1 MTDENALALPPSWR
15 GRLHPRRGGV
25 PAARL
30 KLDADAPERL
40 RAWAGGET
48 RLIEAVCAEPGSD
61 PALVARLRAHRDGGV
76 ADPVGAAAL
85 AAVLA
90 HSSPGYGGVD
100 YEMIADA
107 WITEH
112 GLAFAAAAFVELAG
126 VVTGR
131 SGSAGPGRD
140 YPVRPAEE
148 GQYVLHLAYGL
159 HGGRRV
165 RALLAAASDG
175 EYAEIGDRIAALP
188 RTLAQRVAVAYL
200 LPTRQDLVT
209 ACCAEA
215 GAIWLRTPLLCS
227 VGSAG
232 QLADLA
238 GFGSLS
244 GREHRL
250 DVLASAVEGVG
261 AAMVPL
267 LAETL
272 GKRQMADAR
281 KTICGV
287 LAAIPADEAFA
298 ALLDR
303 LDDRH
308 ALAAVQ
314 TAMKRFP
321 RRAARMLA
329 EAAYGGSKLAANLPA
344 ALRPPA
350 SAADAAEVPEGT
362 PEVLV
367 SPPWTRKP
375 TGGKP
380 AVRTDL
386 VPPAD
391 TAVTWAD
398 GQREEW
404 AVRRPRRRFFR
415 DPRVDWKRLARDY
428 EAGTLQVSPLE
439 LMLEGP
445 EEVVRDLLPG
455 WRGYHHA
462 DAGRYLR
469 PIAAKYGT
477 AALPA
482 LLRSAGR
489 NPGVCGEF
497 LLPFSGVE
505 VARTMAD
512 HLVRLKSGRTNA
524 ERWLDRHGPA
534 AVCLLVPDA
543 LGRAG
548 KARRNAESALRYL
561 AGRLGAGA
569 VVEIARE
576 YDDAAAAAV
585 GDLLAAGDAMPVAV
599 PSVPGW
605 AAAALLPPVRL
616 RESGR
621 ELPAAAIGHLVTLLA
636 MTGSGGARPEAR
648 AVREACD
655 PGSLADFGWALFER
669 WREAGAPAKHGWA
682 LAQLGATGDDGTVRA
697 LAPIVRAWPGEGGHA
712 KAAAGL
718 DVLAEIGTD
727 VALTHLHGI
736 AQRARYSALQDRAAE
751 KIGQIAAERGLTAG
765 QLADRLVPR
774 LGLDASGGLALDYGP
789 RRFHVGFDGQL
800 KPFVTDQ
807 DGKPRKT
814 LPKPGAKDDQAL
826 AAASYERFAA
836 LKKDARTVAAT
847 QIERLETAMVE
858 GRRWTAA
865 EFREHLAGHPLL
877 RHIVRRLVWLA
888 WEGEQGTAF
897 RVAEDGTFADADDD
911 AFPLP
916 EGAEIGIAHPV
927 HLGDAAEVWAEVFAD
942 YEILQPFRQLGRPV
956 HALTDAER
964 KSRDLDRFTDVT
976 VPVGRVLGL
985 ERRGWR
991 RGAPMDAGV
1000 QETVSRVLPGGHE
1013 VVVVLDPGIPVGHV
1027 DGAGDQR
1034 IGHVVLD
1041 RGRRFGDLGPVA
1053 ASEMLADLAET
1064 VGADH

>member
-15 GRLHPRRGGV
+15 GRLHPRRGGA

-30 KLDADAPERL
+30 RLDADAPERV
-40 RAWAGGET
+40 RAWADGKD

-61 PALVARLRAHRDGGV
+61 PALAARLRAHRNGGA

-90 HSSPGYGGVD
+90 HSSDVYDGSD
-100 YEMIADA
+100 YETIADA
-107 WITEH
+107 WIIGH

-126 VVTGR
+126 IVTGR
-131 SGSAGPGRD
+131 SGGAGPRPD
-140 YPVRPAEE
+140 YPVRPAED
-148 GQYVLHLAYGL
+148 GRYVMHLADGL
-159 HGGRRV
+159 RGGRRV
-165 RALLAAASDG
+165 RALLAAASDE

-215 GAIWLRTPLLCS
+215 GAAWLRTPLLCS

-238 GFGSLS
+238 GFGALN
-244 GREHRL
+244 GKEHRL

-261 AAMVPL
+261 AAMVPP
-267 LAETL
+267 LAEAL
-272 GKRQMADAR
+272 DGRPMADAR
-281 KTICGV
+281 KTICGA
-287 LAAIPADEAFA
+287 LAVIPADEAFA

-303 LDDRH
+303 LGDRY
-308 ALAAVQ
+308 ALAAAQ
-314 TAMKRFP
+314 TAMRRFP

-329 EAAYGGSKLAANLPA
+329 EAASGGSKPAANLLA

-350 SAADAAEVPEGT
+350 STDAAEMPEGT

-367 SPPWTRKP
+367 SPPWTREP
-375 TGGKP
+375 TAGGP

-391 TAVTWAD
+391 TTVTWAE

-404 AVRRPRRRFFR
+404 AVRQPRRRFFR

-428 EAGTLQVSPLE
+428 EAGTLQASPLE

-462 DAGRYLR
+462 DAARYLR

-489 NPGVCGEF
+489 NPGVCGGL
-497 LLPFSGVE
+497 LLPFTGVE
-505 VARTMAD
+505 VARAMAD
-512 HLVRLKSGRTNA
+512 HLVRLKSGRANA
-524 ERWLDRHGPA
+524 ERWLDRHGPV
-534 AVCLLVPDA
+534 AVRLLVPDA

-548 KARRNAESALRYL
+548 KARRNAEGALRHL
-561 AGRLGAGA
+561 AGRLGAGT

-616 RESGR
+616 RGSGR

-636 MTGSGGARPEAR
+636 MTGPGGARPETR

-655 PGSLADFGWALFER
+655 PGSLAAFGWALFER
-669 WREAGAPAKHGWA
+669 WREAGAPAEHGWA
-682 LAQLGATGDDGTVRA
+682 LAQLGATGDDGTVRS
-697 LAPIVRAWPGEGGHA
+697 LAPVVRAWPGEGGHA
-712 KAAAGL
+712 KAVAGL

-736 AQRARYSALQDRAAE
+736 AQKARYSALQARAAE
-751 KIGQIAAERGLTAG
+751 KVGQIAAERGLTAG

-774 LGLDASGGLALDYGP
+774 LGLDVSGGMVLDYGP
-789 RRFHVGFDGQL
+789 RRFHVGFDEQL
-800 KPFVTDQ
+800 RPFVTDQ

-814 LPKPGAKDDQAL
+814 LPKPGAKDDQVL

-836 LKKDARTVAAT
+836 LKKDVRTVAAA

-858 GRRWTAA
+858 GRRWTAT
-865 EFREHLAGHPLL
+865 EFRAHLVGHPLL
-877 RHIVRRLVWLA
+877 RHIARRLVWLA
-888 WEGEQGTAF
+888 DGVAF
-897 RVAEDGTFADADDD
+897 RVAEDGTFADVGDD
-911 AFPLP
+911 AFDLP
-916 EGAEIGIAHPV
+916 EDARVGVAHPID
-927 HLGDAAEVWAEVFAD
+927 LGEGVEAWGEVFAD
-942 YEILQPFRQLGRPV
+942 YEILQPFPQLGRPV
-956 HALTDAER
+956 HTLTDAER

-976 VPVGRVLGL
+976 VPAGRVLGL

-1013 VVVVLDPGIPVGHV
+1013 VVVVLDPGIPVGHI

-1034 IGHVVLD
+1034 ISHVVLD